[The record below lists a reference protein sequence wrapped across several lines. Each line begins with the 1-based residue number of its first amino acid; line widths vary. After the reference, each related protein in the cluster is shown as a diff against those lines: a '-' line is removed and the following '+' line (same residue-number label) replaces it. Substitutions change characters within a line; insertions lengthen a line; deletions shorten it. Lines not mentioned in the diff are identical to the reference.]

1 MPAPNDP
8 QTMQTEHPIW
18 KIWPRIEFVILHFC
32 VFAICAVLLG
42 ALWVQFVAGE
52 YPCPLC
58 LLQRMAMILTA
69 IGSIFVITHG
79 HYARVQG
86 FSVMGLGYGIS
97 ILSALVGLMISTRQ
111 VLLHIAPGDAGY
123 GSPVFGMHLY
133 TWAGVVFLVV
143 ILVSGMM
150 LIFGRTPILHSPEY
164 HEAESGNIAK
174 NKYVRLSWYSWCT
187 FWIFG
192 AIIFINALATFAE
205 SGFHAF
211 LPDNPTSYRLF
222 GEWGNPEATGD
233 DVGPS

>member
-1 MPAPNDP
+1 MSTPNNP
-8 QTMQTEHPIW
+8 GAIHREHPAW
-18 KIWPRIEFVILHFC
+18 KIWPRIEFAILHFC
-32 VFAICAVLLG
+32 VFAICAVLVG

-111 VLLHIAPGDAGY
+111 ILLHITPGDAGY

-133 TWAGVVFLVV
+133 TWAAIVFLVV
-143 ILVSGMM
+143 ISVSGVM
-150 LIFGRTPILHSPEY
+150 LIFGRVPILHCPEC
-164 HEAESGNIAK
+164 HAVEPGPNAK

-222 GEWGNPEATGD
+222 DESSNPESNGSDA
-233 DVGPS
+233 GPH

>member
-1 MPAPNDP
+1 MMSEIPAAQCKHTD
-8 QTMQTEHPIW
+8 HSAW
-18 KIWPRIEFVILHFC
+18 KIWPRIEFAILHLC
-32 VFAICAVLLG
+32 VLGICAVLLG
-42 ALWVQFVAGE
+42 AFWVQFVNRE

-97 ILSALVGLMISTRQ
+97 ILSALVGLLISTRQ
-111 VLLHIAPGDAGY
+111 ILLHLGPGDAGY
-123 GSPVFGMHLY
+123 GTPVLGLHLY

-143 ILVSGMM
+143 ILVSGVM
-150 LIFGRTPILHSPEY
+150 LIFGRVPIIHCPKCD
-164 HEAESGNIAK
+164 EADSAGNSKRRYI
-174 NKYVRLSWYSWCT
+174 RLRWYSWCT

-192 AIIFINALATFAE
+192 AIIFVNAIAAFAE

-211 LPDNPTSYRLF
+211 LPDNPQSYRLF
-222 GEWGNPEATGD
+222 EGEETG
-233 DVGPS
+233 